1 MVEILFLML
10 PFHILTNS
18 SNSHSLNQ
26 EGLYS
31 HHSSGISLIKKSKLN
46 RKILHIFRSSAT
58 KMYNSDK
65 PNWIYVSHV
74 RLILFIFPHIFS
86 APPFSFCSSCHILDC
101 SDANVFCMLS
111 IYRSFCSAF
120 NLLCKVLSKE
130 FNLFAS
136 GLIFQLF
143 FVHFLSVKTLLLVV
157 NQYFSVLKI
166 YFIYVFVYM

>member
-10 PFHILTNS
+10 LFHILTNS

-86 APPFSFCSSCHILDC
+86 APHFSFCSSCHILDC

-120 NLLCKVLSKE
+120 NLLCKTNCGM
-130 FNLFAS
+130 NLWNSRFYPKS
-136 GLIFQLF
+136 LIYLPQVWYSNF
-143 FVHFLSVKTLLLVV
+143 FLSTSYL
-157 NQYFSVLKI
+157 
-166 YFIYVFVYM
+166 